1 MPSSANPSAANPG
14 AANPGAA
21 HPTPAKTGAV
31 KAGPSTRPLP
41 GRPSLRYLKLEAKR
55 RLAAGEFPALHDAQ
69 LAIAWEYGQ
78 PSWTALKQHIIE
90 LPTAECQVL
99 PQLGWVITRFRG
111 ADQPGWTAP
120 GPDEMRQHF
129 APEVLA
135 ARPGPELIT
144 AIASAAPALR
154 EELTIVAQ
162 TPLTAQ
168 VRIGGLEVFASVAA
182 DPPHRLT
189 GLLAVPL
196 GRQITD
202 PRVTAPAPARMA
214 GDVPAGLREIAEE
227 GFAELGLPGLALAGG
242 GPGTAAWVVTKGW
255 ADLDRGEELRP
266 WHRWPAYCGSAL
278 VTTTAVL
285 RLVADGRLT
294 LDAPANGQL
303 RTVQLEDATITV
315 RDLLTHTA
323 GVDSPAPSELLAD
336 HVPDLASITGPVVS
350 CSGPRG
356 TVRPS
361 NGGFAVLGQLIAD
374 VTGVPYA
381 QAAAELVLEPLGL
394 AGSSFPARPADL
406 GPDAVTGYNANPD
419 GTFTPVPAVIC
430 TIPAVGGLWAT
441 AADTVR
447 LGTGWSTLLPSQLAR
462 EAVTPQTAP
471 TSSGLRMGLGW
482 LVSGRGDLAVH
493 AGAAPPGSAFLRLR
507 IRDGEVQVIL
517 TSRGVPLGPLTDR
530 LLRVW
535 TSSAA

>member
-1 MPSSANPSAANPG
+1 MPSSANPS

-135 ARPGPELIT
+135 ARPGPELIA

-154 EELTIVAQ
+154 EELTVVAQ
-162 TPLTAQ
+162 TPVTAQ
-168 VRIGGLEVFASVAA
+168 VRIGGLEVFASAAA

-202 PRVTAPAPARMA
+202 PRVAAPGVARMA
-214 GDVPAGLREIAEE
+214 GDAPAGLGEIAEE

-285 RLVADGRLT
+285 RLVANGRLT

-336 HVPDLASITGPVVS
+336 HVPDLVSVTGLVVS
-350 CSGPRG
+350 CGGPRG

-381 QAAAELVLEPLGL
+381 QAATELVLEPLGL
-394 AGSSFPARPADL
+394 TGSSFPARPADL

>member
-1 MPSSANPSAANPG
+1 MPSSANPNA
-14 AANPGAA
+14 
-21 HPTPAKTGAV
+21 AKTDAAKSGAPQTS
-31 KAGPSTRPLP
+31 APTRPLP

-78 PSWTALKQHIIE
+78 PSWTALKQRISE

-111 ADQPGWTAP
+111 AGQPGWAAP
-120 GPDEMRQHF
+120 GPGEMQQHF
-129 APEVLA
+129 SPDVLA
-135 ARPGPELIT
+135 ARPAPELIA

-154 EELTIVAQ
+154 GELTVVAQ

-168 VRIGGLEVFASVAA
+168 VRIGGLEVFASAA
-182 DPPHRLT
+182 AGPPHRLT

-202 PRVTAPAPARMA
+202 PRVAAPPAARRS
-214 GDVPAGLREIAEE
+214 GDVPATVEQIADES
-227 GFAELGLPGLALAGG
+227 FAELGLPGLAVAGG
-242 GPGTAAWVVTKGW
+242 GPGTAPWVVTKGW
-255 ADLDRGEELRP
+255 ADLDGGTELAAR
-266 WHRWPAYCGSAL
+266 HSWPSYCGSAL

-285 RLVADGRLT
+285 RLVAGGRLS

-303 RTVQLEDATITV
+303 RAVRLEDASITV
-315 RDLLTHTA
+315 RELLTHTA

-336 HVPDLASITGPVVS
+336 HVPDLVSVTGPVVS

-361 NGGFAVLGQLIAD
+361 NGGYAVLSQLVAD
-374 VTGVPYA
+374 VTGLPYA
-381 QAAAELVLEPLGL
+381 AAATELVLEPLGL
-394 AGSSFPARPADL
+394 ASSSFPARPADL

-419 GTFTPVPAVIC
+419 GTFTAVPEVIC

-447 LGTGWSTLLPSQLAR
+447 LGTGWASLLPAPLAR
-462 EAVTPQTAP
+462 ESVTPHTAQM
-471 TSSGLRMGLGW
+471 SSGWRMGLGW

-493 AGAAPPGSAFLRLR
+493 AGAAPPASTLLRMR
-507 IRDGEVQVIL
+507 VRDGQVQVVL
-517 TSRGVPLGPLTDR
+517 TNRGIPLGPLADR

-535 TSSAA
+535 TPAAA

>member
-1 MPSSANPSAANPG
+1 MPSSADPSSADPSGAKPG
-14 AANPGAA
+14 AAK
-21 HPTPAKTGAV
+21 TSSAKTSAPRTS
-31 KAGPSTRPLP
+31 GPARPLP

-55 RLAAGEFPALHDAQ
+55 RLAAGEFPALHDTQ

-78 PSWTALKQHIIE
+78 PSWTALKQRISE

-111 ADQPGWTAP
+111 AGQPGWTAP
-120 GPDEMRQHF
+120 GPEEMQQHF
-129 APEVLA
+129 SPDVLA
-135 ARPGPELIT
+135 ARPAPELIA

-154 EELTIVAQ
+154 GELTVVAQ

-168 VRIGGLEVFASVAA
+168 VRIGGLEVFASAA
-182 DPPHRLT
+182 AGPPHRLT

-202 PRVTAPAPARMA
+202 PRVAAPGAARVA
-214 GDVPAGLREIAEE
+214 GGVPAGLGGIADE
-227 GFAELGLPGLALAGG
+227 GFGELGLPGLALAGG

-336 HVPDLASITGPVVS
+336 HGPDLVSIIGPVVS
-350 CSGPRG
+350 CGGPRG

-361 NGGFAVLGQLIAD
+361 NGGYAVLGQLIAD
-374 VTGVPYA
+374 VTGVPYPEA
-381 QAAAELVLEPLGL
+381 VTELVLEPLGL
-394 AGSSFPARPADL
+394 ASSSYPARSADL

-419 GTFTPVPAVIC
+419 GTFTPVQEVIC
-430 TIPAVGGLWAT
+430 TIPAAGGLGGT
-441 AADTVR
+441 APDTVR
-447 LGTGWSTLLPSQLAR
+447 LGTGWSTLLPPQLAR

-471 TSSGLRMGLGW
+471 TPSGLRMGLGW
-482 LVSGRGDLAVH
+482 LVSGRGGLAVH
-493 AGAAPPGSAFLRLR
+493 AGAASPGSA
-507 IRDGEVQVIL
+507 
-517 TSRGVPLGPLTDR
+517 
-530 LLRVW
+530 
-535 TSSAA
+535 

>member
-1 MPSSANPSAANPG
+1 
-14 AANPGAA
+14 
-21 HPTPAKTGAV
+21 
-31 KAGPSTRPLP
+31 
-41 GRPSLRYLKLEAKR
+41 
-55 RLAAGEFPALHDAQ
+55 
-69 LAIAWEYGQ
+69 
-78 PSWTALKQHIIE
+78 
-90 LPTAECQVL
+90 
-99 PQLGWVITRFRG
+99 
-111 ADQPGWTAP
+111 
-120 GPDEMRQHF
+120 
-129 APEVLA
+129 
-135 ARPGPELIT
+135 
-144 AIASAAPALR
+144 
-154 EELTIVAQ
+154 
-162 TPLTAQ
+162 
-168 VRIGGLEVFASVAA
+168 
-182 DPPHRLT
+182 
-189 GLLAVPL
+189 
-196 GRQITD
+196 
-202 PRVTAPAPARMA
+202 MA
-214 GDVPAGLREIAEE
+214 GDVPAGLREIADE

-336 HVPDLASITGPVVS
+336 HVPDLVSVTGPVVS

-381 QAAAELVLEPLGL
+381 QAATELVLEPLGL

-419 GTFTPVPAVIC
+419 GTFTAGPGGDLHHSRRPAGCGRPPPTRSGWAPGGPRCCPRSSPGRRSLPRLRRRHRDCGWASAGWYPAAATSPC
-430 TIPAVGGLWAT
+430 TPGRPRRAARSCGCASAT
-441 AADTVR
+441 AR
-447 LGTGWSTLLPSQLAR
+447 
-462 EAVTPQTAP
+462 
-471 TSSGLRMGLGW
+471 
-482 LVSGRGDLAVH
+482 
-493 AGAAPPGSAFLRLR
+493 
-507 IRDGEVQVIL
+507 
-517 TSRGVPLGPLTDR
+517 SR
-530 LLRVW
+530 
-535 TSSAA
+535 

>member
-1 MPSSANPSAANPG
+1 MPSSANPG

-21 HPTPAKTGAV
+21 RTGAARTSAAKTSA
-31 KAGPSTRPLP
+31 STRPLP

-78 PSWTALKQHIIE
+78 PSWTALKQHVIE
-90 LPTAECQVL
+90 LPTAECLVL

-111 ADQPGWTAP
+111 ADQPGWAAP

-135 ARPGPELIT
+135 ARPGPELIA
-144 AIASAAPALR
+144 AIASAAPMLR

-168 VRIGGLEVFASVAA
+168 LRIGGLDVFASAAA

-202 PRVTAPAPARMA
+202 PRVAAPAPARTA
-214 GDVPAGLREIAEE
+214 GDGPAGLGEIAEE

-242 GPGTAAWVVTKGW
+242 GPGAAAWVVTKGW
-255 ADLDRGEELRP
+255 ADLDRGEELRSR
-266 WHRWPAYCGSAL
+266 HRWPAYCASAL
-278 VTTTAVL
+278 VTTTAGL

-336 HVPDLASITGPVVS
+336 HVPDLVSVTGPVVS

-361 NGGFAVLGQLIAD
+361 NGGYAVLGQLIAD
-374 VTGVPYA
+374 VTGVPYPE
-381 QAAAELVLEPLGL
+381 AATELVLEPLGL
-394 AGSSFPARPADL
+394 TGSSFPARSADL

-419 GTFTPVPAVIC
+419 GTFTPVPEVIC
-430 TIPAVGGLWAT
+430 TIPAIGGLWAT

-447 LGTGWSTLLPSQLAR
+447 LGTGWATLLPPQLAR
-462 EAVTPQTAP
+462 DAVTPQTAP
-471 TSSGLRMGLGW
+471 SPSGWRMGLGW
-482 LVSGRGDLAVH
+482 FVSGRGDLAMH

-507 IRDGEVQVIL
+507 IRDGQVQVVL

-535 TSSAA
+535 TPPAA

>member
-1 MPSSANPSAANPG
+1 MPSSANPG

-21 HPTPAKTGAV
+21 KTGAAKTGT
-31 KAGPSTRPLP
+31 STRPLP

-78 PSWTALKQHIIE
+78 PSWTALKQRIIE

-129 APEVLA
+129 APELLA
-135 ARPGPELIT
+135 ARPGPELIA
-144 AIASAAPALR
+144 AIASVAPVLR

-202 PRVTAPAPARMA
+202 PRVAAPGVARMA
-214 GDVPAGLREIAEE
+214 GDAPAGLGEIAEE

-336 HVPDLASITGPVVS
+336 HVPDLVSITGPVVS

-381 QAAAELVLEPLGL
+381 QAATELVLEPLGL
-394 AGSSFPARPADL
+394 TGSSFPARPADL

-419 GTFTPVPAVIC
+419 GTFTAGPGGDLHHPGGRR
-430 TIPAVGGLWAT
+430 AVGDRRRHGPAGHRVVHAAALRSSPGRRSRPRPRRRHRDCGWASAGWYPAAATSPCTPGRPRRAARSCGCASAT
-441 AADTVR
+441 AR
-447 LGTGWSTLLPSQLAR
+447 
-462 EAVTPQTAP
+462 
-471 TSSGLRMGLGW
+471 
-482 LVSGRGDLAVH
+482 
-493 AGAAPPGSAFLRLR
+493 
-507 IRDGEVQVIL
+507 
-517 TSRGVPLGPLTDR
+517 SR
-530 LLRVW
+530 
-535 TSSAA
+535 

>member
-1 MPSSANPSAANPG
+1 MPSSANPNA
-14 AANPGAA
+14 
-21 HPTPAKTGAV
+21 AKTDAA
-31 KAGPSTRPLP
+31 KSGPPQTSASTRPLP

-78 PSWTALKQHIIE
+78 PSWTALKQRISE

-120 GPDEMRQHF
+120 GPDEMQQHF

-135 ARPGPELIT
+135 ARPGPELIA
-144 AIASAAPALR
+144 AIASVAAVLR

-162 TPLTAQ
+162 TPLGAQ
-168 VRIGGLEVFASVAA
+168 VRLGGLEVFASVAA

-202 PRVTAPAPARMA
+202 PRVAAPALARVA
-214 GDVPAGLREIAEE
+214 GDAPAGLGEIADE

-255 ADLDRGEELRP
+255 ADLDRGDELRP

-336 HVPDLASITGPVVS
+336 HVPDLVSIIGPVVS
-350 CSGPRG
+350 SSGPRG

-361 NGGFAVLGQLIAD
+361 NGGYAVLGQLIAD

-381 QAAAELVLEPLGL
+381 EAATELVLEPLGL
-394 AGSSFPARPADL
+394 ASSSFPARSADL

-419 GTFTPVPAVIC
+419 GTFTAVREVIC
-430 TIPAVGGLWAT
+430 TIPAIGGLWAT

-447 LGTGWSTLLPSQLAR
+447 LGTGWASLLPAPLAR
-462 EAVTPQTAP
+462 ESVTPHTAQM
-471 TSSGLRMGLGW
+471 SSGWRMGLGW

-493 AGAAPPGSAFLRLR
+493 AGAAPPASTLLRMR
-507 IRDGEVQVIL
+507 VRDGQVQVVL
-517 TSRGVPLGPLTDR
+517 TSRGIPLGPLADR
-530 LLRVW
+530 RLRVW
-535 TSSAA
+535 TPAAA